1 MKHYYL
7 FLIKNYQT
15 IYNKKLLL
23 QKIFCKTYHII
34 DKEIKVN
41 RRISFYAFLFFHS
54 WVYIFM
60 LQNFYINEHALFPK
74 LSFIKISFINL

>member
-54 WVYIFM
+54 
-60 LQNFYINEHALFPK
+60 
-74 LSFIKISFINL
+74 

>member
-1 MKHYYL
+1 MYLLINENQWLMNETLL

-15 IYNKKLLL
+15 IKKLLL

-54 WVYIFM
+54 
-60 LQNFYINEHALFPK
+60 
-74 LSFIKISFINL
+74 